1 MPANMKKAGMSY
13 KKGGSKN
20 KKKTMYKK
28 GGMKKMAYGGRMK
41 KANRG
46 QAIGNWIDRTIDNVG
61 GFAGNLYR
69 DITDP
74 FVAAIDYLGDADRSW
89 VPGSKDLWN
98 IRPDSYKYSGRGWNK
113 PGWMAGNRAAKS
125 AADVGRNMADAANPR
140 QGRSVRNRAKW
151 AAEEDYIP
159 QSQRKSMGGR
169 MKRYSDGGHV
179 VKGKLLRQG
188 PTRR

>member
-28 GGMKKMAYGGRMK
+28 GGMKKMAYGGKLK
-41 KANRG
+41 KANWG
-46 QAIGNWIDRTIDNVG
+46 QDLYNWTNRAVDNVG
-61 GFAGNLYR
+61 GFLGNVAR
-69 DITDP
+69 DVSDP
-74 FVAAIDYLGDADRSW
+74 FISAIDWAGDADRSW

-98 IRPDSYKYSGRGWNK
+98 IRPDDYSYQQRGWNK
-113 PGWMAGNRAAKS
+113 PGWQAGNRSGRNTPPPPPVDKRGKS
-125 AADVGRNMADAANPR
+125 A
-140 QGRSVRNRAKW
+140 RNRSKW
-151 AAEEDYIP
+151 AAEEEYVP
-159 QSQRKSMGGR
+159 QSQRRSMGGR

-179 VKGKLLRQG
+179 VKGKFLRQG

>member
-1 MPANMKKAGMSY
+1 MKKAGMSY

-74 FVAAIDYLGDADRSW
+74 IIGAADWFGDADRVW
-89 VPGSKDLWN
+89 IPGTKDAWN
-98 IRPDSYKYSGRGWNK
+98 IRPDDYKYSGRGWNK
-113 PGWMAGNRAAKS
+113 PGWMAGS
-125 AADVGRNMADAANPR
+125 GRNRKSSGPAPAPMKSD
-140 QGRSVRNRAKW
+140 G
-151 AAEEDYIP
+151 YIP
-159 QSQRKSMGGR
+159 QSQLSDAEYDQMLANKRRKKTGNLSKMGGSK

-179 VKGKLLRQG
+179 VPGKFLRQG